1 MTKKIV
7 YIAHPIGGDV
17 ENNIKKVVAI
27 CREVN
32 LTEPNIIP
40 FVPYLSDLYALND
53 EIPVERERGLSN
65 GLFMLKKGFI
75 DEIWLYGDRI
85 SNGMRAEINICL
97 EVGIKV
103 VCKTAGTAEIPDIEK
118 DFDKDMERYEES
130 LYCSECG
137 NDDKKTFNY
146 SRTVA
151 NGEVWNCKI
160 CDKENLTPEKP
171 NADLY

>member
-1 MTKKIV
+1 MINKIA

-17 ENNIKKVVAI
+17 ENNIKKVIDI

-32 LTEPNIIP
+32 LAHPDIVP
-40 FVPYLSDLYALND
+40 FVPYLSDLYALDDAN
-53 EIPVERERGLSN
+53 PFERERGLRN

-103 VCKTAGTAEIPDIEK
+103 VCKTIE
-118 DFDKDMERYEES
+118 
-130 LYCSECG
+130 
-137 NDDKKTFNY
+137 TQ
-146 SRTVA
+146 
-151 NGEVWNCKI
+151 
-160 CDKENLTPEKP
+160 KEL
-171 NADLY
+171 